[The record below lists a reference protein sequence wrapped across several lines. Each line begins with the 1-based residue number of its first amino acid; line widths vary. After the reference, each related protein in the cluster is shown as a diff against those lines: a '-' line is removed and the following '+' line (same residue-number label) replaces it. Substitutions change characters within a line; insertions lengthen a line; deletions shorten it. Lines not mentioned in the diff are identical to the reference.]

1 MMVALSADGFA
12 DADSRLFV
20 VGFVAVEGLVVVFV
34 LIRRGTQEV
43 SLRPFDW
50 VIAFGG
56 SALPFFVQPGGSA
69 LVAPLVAG
77 PLVLVGMGVQVWA
90 KLILRRSFGVVPA
103 NRGVKVRGP
112 YRLVR
117 HPMYFGYM
125 ISHVGLF
132 LLSPLPLNAVIYLTA
147 AAFQIVR
154 ILAEERVL
162 SRAVDYREYQDS
174 VGWRLMPGIF

>member
-1 MMVALSADGFA
+1 MVALSADGFA
-12 DADSRLFV
+12 DADGWLFAI
-20 VGFVAVEGLVVVFV
+20 GFIVVEGLVVAFV
-34 LIRRGTQEV
+34 LIRRATEEV
-43 SLRPFDW
+43 SLRPVDW

-56 SALPFFVQPGGSA
+56 SALPLLVQPGGSA
-69 LVAPLVAG
+69 LVAPVVAG
-77 PLVLVGMGVQVWA
+77 LLVLVGMGVQVWA

-125 ISHVGLF
+125 MSHVGLF
-132 LLSPLPLNAVIYLTA
+132 LLSPLALNAVIYVA
-147 AAFQIVR
+147 AAALQIAR

-162 SRAVDYREYQDS
+162 SRAADYREYRDS
-174 VGWRLMPGIF
+174 VRWRLVPGLL